1 MSPASTVA
9 GMTIHTTT
17 STADASNSLDSAAVD
32 AASDTTSHASP
43 DTASTTAS
51 ESTTPGT
58 AAPSDTTLHRTRAM
72 LPTYDETEL
81 PTYIPSTLVASKSTN
96 HIAGI
101 FFSHPQAHYSTFSIR
116 LDTARVDHAL
126 RHPNIVDFKIPAPV
140 WEDCAPAVVFSDTKD
155 RAVYFHMHPF
165 LDQGTGSYGYSVNH
179 GELVFS
185 INSAP
190 GVACR
195 FTLPSTGGSYH
206 WRSSIDASNA
216 GSELGYKTSMTLYL
230 ESEKAAVVPK
240 HGPPS
245 ATTVKKKNGFMS
257 KLLASAASATSAPK
271 PHDFSV
277 LIAVATYDMTLTRDA
292 KDVNGVFEPV
302 GESLDPHLFPWRCQE
317 DCAVFTGSAVAAVF
331 GLKYCSKLYAYKY
344 L

>member
-1 MSPASTVA
+1 MSATTVA
-9 GMTIHTTT
+9 D
-17 STADASNSLDSAAVD
+17 TAIRSATDASATLDPPMDMSAGTP
-32 AASDTTSHASP
+32 SDTAS

-51 ESTTPGT
+51 ATAPGT
-58 AAPSDTTLHRTRAM
+58 PNTGSANASDTTLHRTRAM

-101 FFSHPQAHYSTFSIR
+101 FFSHPQAHYSTFTIR

-126 RHPNIVDFKIPAPV
+126 RNPNIVDFGIPAPV
-140 WEDCAPAVVFSDTKD
+140 WEDCAPGIVFSDTKD
-155 RAVYFHMHPF
+155 RAVYFHMQPF
-165 LDQGTGSYGYSVNH
+165 LEEGTGVYGYSVNH
-179 GELVFS
+179 GELVFE
-185 INSAP
+185 INGAP

-195 FTLPSTGGSYH
+195 FTLPSTGGWYH
-206 WRSSIDASNA
+206 WRSNIDATNA

-240 HGPPS
+240 PGPP
-245 ATTVKKKNGFMS
+245 ATFKKKNGFMS
-257 KLLASAASATSAPK
+257 KLLASAANATSSPK

-277 LIAVATYDMTLTRDA
+277 LIAVATYDMTLTRDV

>member
-1 MSPASTVA
+1 MNIHST
-9 GMTIHTTT
+9 TNTTT
-17 STADASNSLDSAAVD
+17 TCTTTAEDASLDSASVD
-32 AASDTTSHASP
+32 TALDTPSHAST
-43 DTASTTAS
+43 DTATTASTT
-51 ESTTPGT
+51 TPN
-58 AAPSDTTLHRTRAM
+58 ASDTTLHRTRAM

-126 RHPNIVDFKIPAPV
+126 RHPNNVDFNIPAPV
-140 WEDCAPAVVFSDTKD
+140 WEDCAPGIVFSDTKD

-165 LDQGTGSYGYSVNH
+165 LDQATGSYGYSVNH

-206 WRSSIDASNA
+206 WRSSIDATNA

-230 ESEKAAVVPK
+230 ESEKAAVV
-240 HGPPS
+240 
-245 ATTVKKKNGFMS
+245 
-257 KLLASAASATSAPK
+257 SAASATSSSSSLK
-271 PHDFSV
+271 PH
-277 LIAVATYDMTLTRDA
+277 
-292 KDVNGVFEPV
+292 
-302 GESLDPHLFPWRCQE
+302 
-317 DCAVFTGSAVAAVF
+317 
-331 GLKYCSKLYAYKY
+331 
-344 L
+344 